1 MKIICRH
8 DVNMKALLSN
18 DDGYL
23 SPALAQLHRICQ
35 KHFAHIDVIAPDRNC
50 SGVSSALTL
59 RHPIYT
65 HRHSNGFVSV
75 EGTPTDCVHIG
86 LLGVFDNDFDIVI
99 SGINLGANLGDD
111 VVYSGT
117 VAAAIEGRFLGY
129 PSLAVSIVSPH
140 PQHYDSAEWVLDCI
154 IQQLKKHRLPN
165 NLILNINIPDLALA
179 ELKGIKVT
187 RLSFRHQAE
196 AVEKITD
203 KHGQNAY
210 WIGPPGEMGDKGQ
223 DTDIWAVENGYASV
237 TPLHTDLTSQSALS
251 DVAAWLEKADV

>member
-1 MKIICRH
+1 
-8 DVNMKALLSN
+8 MKALLSN

-23 SPALAQLHRICQ
+23 SPALSELHRMCK
-35 KHFAHIDVIAPDRNC
+35 KHFDHIDVIAPDRNC

-86 LLGVFDNDFDIVI
+86 LLGVFDTDFDIVV

-129 PSLAVSIVSPH
+129 PSLAVSITSPN
-140 PQHYDSAEWVLDCI
+140 PQHYDSAEYVLDTLI
-154 IQQLKKHRLPN
+154 SQLKKHPLPKHI
-165 NLILNINIPDLALA
+165 ILNVNIPDVPLA
-179 ELKGIKVT
+179 ELKGLMVT
-187 RLSFRHQAE
+187 RLSFRDQAE
-196 AVEKITD
+196 SVEKIND
-203 KHGQNAY
+203 KHGQTAY
-210 WIGPPGEMGDKGQ
+210 WIGPPGAMADQ
-223 DTDIWAVENGYASV
+223 SIDTDFYAIENNYASV
-237 TPLHTDLTSQSALS
+237 TPLHTDLTEYKQLEPIS
-251 DVAAWLEKADV
+251 DWLAK

>member
-1 MKIICRH
+1 
-8 DVNMKALLSN
+8 MKALLSN

-23 SPALAQLHRICQ
+23 SPALKQLHRICQ
-35 KHFAHIDVIAPDRNC
+35 KHFSHIDVVAPDRNC

-65 HRHSNGFVSV
+65 HRHSNGFVSA
-75 EGTPTDCVHIG
+75 EGTPTDCVHLG
-86 LLGVFDNDFDIVI
+86 LLGLFDSDFDIVI
-99 SGINLGANLGDD
+99 AGINLGANLGDD

-129 PSLAVSIVSPH
+129 PSLAVSMTSPV
-140 PQHYDSAEWVLDCI
+140 PKHYDSAEFVLDNI
-154 IQQLKKHRLPN
+154 IKQLKTHELPH
-165 NLILNINIPDLALA
+165 NLILNINIPDIPLS

-196 AVEKITD
+196 TVESMTD
-203 KHGQNAY
+203 KHGQTAY
-210 WIGPPGEMGDKGQ
+210 WIGPPGEMGDKSE

-237 TPLHTDLTSQSALS
+237 TPIHTDLTDYQQL
-251 DVAAWLEKADV
+251 DNVAQWLGKPHV

>member
-1 MKIICRH
+1 
-8 DVNMKALLSN
+8 MKALLSN

-35 KHFAHIDVIAPDRNC
+35 KHFSHIDVVAPDRNC

-65 HRHSNGFVSV
+65 HRHTNGFVSV
-75 EGTPTDCVHIG
+75 EGTPTDCVHLG
-86 LLGVFDNDFDIVI
+86 LLGLFDNTFDIVV

-129 PSLAVSIVSPH
+129 PSVAVSITSPN
-140 PQHYDSAEWVLDCI
+140 PKHYDSTEFVLDNI
-154 IQQLKKHRLPN
+154 INQLKQHELPKS
-165 NLILNINIPDLALA
+165 LILNINIPDIPLS

-187 RLSFRHQAE
+187 RLSFRHQSE
-196 AVEKITD
+196 TVEKMTD
-203 KHGQNAY
+203 NHGQTAY
-210 WIGPPGEMGDKGQ
+210 WIGPPGELGDKGK
-223 DTDIWAVENGYASV
+223 DTDVWAIENGYASV
-237 TPLHTDLTSQSALS
+237 SPLHTDLTAYQQLEK
-251 DVAAWLEKADV
+251 VATWLEKTRV